1 MRLRTASIGLFLVLT
16 ACTSAQLAPTTTEPP
31 SRPPTV
37 GPEGAGYDHKMEQS
51 RFKVGAGAR
60 REVEGP
66 YARVVGDK
74 GAFLVD
80 TITGATLAVP
90 TRAFPAIP
98 KGAAV
103 PDFPR
108 PLTENPEE
116 HTAVVRAYLVGA
128 GVPAAQVSG
137 THVTTTMTGG
147 GPVKDGAQPARSRL
161 LWYSTH
167 LERSVAGI
175 PVESSFAFAALDS
188 ARQVITEGIYWPG
201 IPADVIR
208 KAREL
213 KQRLESENDR
223 TAFLAR
229 VRAARPDVGETRGN
243 VNIVHTSAGHHGRF
257 EAKAVYTVL
266 VRSPNGGKVQIVR
279 FDETGAVVVMAD
291 ERPTGT
297 DSVKPSIKR

>member
-1 MRLRTASIGLFLVLT
+1 MRLRMASIGLFLVLG
-16 ACTSAQLAPTTTEPP
+16 ACTSAQLATTATEPP

-37 GPEGAGYDHKMEQS
+37 GPEGVGYEHTIGHS
-51 RFKVGAGAR
+51 RFNVGAGAR

-66 YARVVGDK
+66 YERVVGDK

-98 KGAAV
+98 KGAAAI
-103 PDFPR
+103 DYPR

-128 GVPAAQVSG
+128 GIPAAQVSG

-147 GPVKDGAQPARSRL
+147 GPVKDGVQAARSRL

-175 PVESSFAFAALDS
+175 PVEGSIAFAALDS
-188 ARQVITEGIYWPG
+188 ERHVITEGVYWPG
-201 IPADVIR
+201 IPSDVVQ
-208 KAREL
+208 KARDFR
-213 KQRLESENDR
+213 QRLESENER

-229 VRAARPDVGETRGN
+229 VRAARADVRETRGE
-243 VNIVHTSAGHHGRF
+243 VTIVHTSAGYHGTF
-257 EAKAVYTVL
+257 EAKAVYTVV
-266 VRSPNGGKVQIVR
+266 VRSPNGGKAQIVR

-291 ERPTGT
+291 ERPTAT
-297 DSVKPSIKR
+297 DSVKRR